1 MKIYINL
8 NECSG
13 ILIEMVCHLNYR
25 WLRRS
30 HRSDQ
35 SLPTATV
42 NLQSDLIYSFIV
54 KSIMEK
60 FHLYRLM
67 SRNTFWWWQP
77 RPFSATSSVD
87 LASIY
92 GKKNRDL
99 LFILKLVIQICKEKS
114 RSVFLMAFF
123 LLFIILL
130 DKKLR
135 FFITSGSILL
145 ISRDEFAFSHRQFAV
160 F

>member
-13 ILIEMVCHLNYR
+13 IFIEMVCHLNYR

-123 LLFIILL
+123 FIIYYFIGQKVEIFYHFWQHIT
-130 DKKLR
+130 DFQR
-135 FFITSGSILL
+135 WICFFP
-145 ISRDEFAFSHRQFAV
+145 
-160 F
+160 